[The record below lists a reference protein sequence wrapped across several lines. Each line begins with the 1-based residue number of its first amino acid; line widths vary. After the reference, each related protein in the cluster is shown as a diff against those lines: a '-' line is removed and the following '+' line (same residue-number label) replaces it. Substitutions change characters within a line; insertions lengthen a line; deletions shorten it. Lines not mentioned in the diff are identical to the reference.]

1 VQFQAFDAKRRIWD
15 LAWEPLWSAAEETG
29 VPISFH
35 QGGGLWSDAGIDIP
49 PGRGVE
55 LVRITVVAAQLDE
68 VLAAL
73 VLSGVLERHPK
84 FRAVLGESSLGWIP
98 YILEKMDQ
106 EYDMRPRLRP
116 IDTPKL
122 KLKPS
127 EYYQRQMYA
136 TFQEDHVGLK
146 LLRSWGRT
154 PSCGPQTIPTVI
166 PYGRIPTKSSTGT
179 WLVWTR
185 PLYAR

>member
-1 VQFQAFDAKRRIWD
+1 MSEDIGRVIGTKESQ
-15 LAWEPLWSAAEETG
+15 PLEFWVGVSEEQY
-29 VPISFH
+29 V
-35 QGGGLWSDAGIDIP
+35 
-49 PGRGVE
+49 
-55 LVRITVVAAQLDE
+55 QLDE

-146 LLRSWGRT
+146 LLEELGED
-154 PSCGPQTIPTVI
+154 TVLWASDY
-166 PYGRIPTKSSTGT
+166 PHGDS
-179 WLVWTR
+179 VWPDSHQIVDRDMAGMDQAVVRKITR
-185 PLYAR
+185 DNARRLYLGQ